1 MMPGYVTY
9 VAFGLIS
16 LLLLLL
22 PFVPAY
28 LEWRRPT
35 DFEALPISANY
46 TSDID
51 HFARR
56 MRADVA
62 AKSGT
67 GKSTGYEGFAF
78 VTEPVEEMNWGKAKK
93 RLIART
99 DIITRSS
106 IRSGR
111 QLYVEGNL
119 VAGSECSFPAVYAT
133 GDIRLGGQSEVRDWM
148 HADGALAVGQGSAV
162 LRRVSAGSYI
172 RLGADT
178 WFERVH
184 APSVFFG
191 APGIDS
197 ETETAL
203 APNPA
208 SYADL
213 PGAVQQTPLL
223 FIVRGDCALAADSA
237 YKGSL
242 VVTGFLSIGAGTV
255 VDGDIKARGG
265 IGVGCRATVHG
276 AVICE
281 KRIYFFSKAR
291 AVGPVISETD
301 ILVGADCVIGLPE
314 LQTTIS
320 AANIIVED
328 GVTVHGAIWA
338 HDIGMVKS
346 A

>member
-1 MMPGYVTY
+1 MTPGYLTY
-9 VAFGLIS
+9 VAFALIC

-28 LEWRRPT
+28 QEWRRPT
-35 DFEALPISANY
+35 DLDALPVSANY

-56 MRADVA
+56 LRADVA

-67 GKSTGYEGFAF
+67 GKSTGYEEFSL
-78 VTEPVEEMNWGKAKK
+78 VTEPVEAMNWGNAKK

-106 IRSGR
+106 IRSVQ
-111 QLYVEGNL
+111 QLYVEGNF
-119 VAGSECSFPAVYAT
+119 VAGSECAFPALYAT
-133 GDIRLGGQSEVRDWM
+133 GDIMLGAYSEVRNWI
-148 HADGALAVGQGSAV
+148 HADGSLAVGQGSAM

-172 RLGADT
+172 RLGSET

-197 ETETAL
+197 ETETVL
-203 APNPA
+203 APKPA

-223 FIVRGDCALAADSA
+223 FLVRGDCALAAESG

-265 IGVGCRATVHG
+265 ISIGRHATVHG
-276 AVICE
+276 AVTCE

-301 ILVGADCVIGLPE
+301 ILIGADCVIGLPE

-338 HDIGMVKS
+338 HDIGMVKP